1 MNRRNFLGA
10 ALAAPGLTAAPA
22 HIGGIE
28 AGIQSFCFNDR
39 PFEAMLDAVAA
50 TGARSLELWQ
60 GHLEPR
66 GVAREQVRQWRKQT
80 PLTFFESA
88 RRTIERRGLH
98 LNSYNVTIR
107 GDWDDAEIERAF
119 AITRA
124 LGVDIITS
132 SSNIAVA
139 ARLEAPAARHRI
151 RVGFHN
157 HAAVKP
163 DEFAIEDDFRR
174 ALEGRSEW
182 LGINL
187 DLGHFGAAGF
197 DPLPMIRRWKARI
210 FVLHFKD
217 RKPGE
222 NAHLPFGTGDS
233 RLAEVLRYMKAERW
247 QIPANIEHVEK
258 TMDRV
263 AAVKANFDWM
273 VKELNR

>member
-1 MNRRNFLGA
+1 MNRRSFLSATLGA
-10 ALAAPGLTAAPA
+10 PALSAAPA
-22 HIGGIE
+22 RIGGIE

-107 GDWDDAEIERAF
+107 SDWDGAEIERAF

-139 ARLEAPAARHRI
+139 ERLEAPAARHRI

-197 DPLPMIRRWKARI
+197 DPLPMIRR
-210 FVLHFKD
+210 
-217 RKPGE
+217 
-222 NAHLPFGTGDS
+222 
-233 RLAEVLRYMKAERW
+233 
-247 QIPANIEHVEK
+247 
-258 TMDRV
+258 
-263 AAVKANFDWM
+263 
-273 VKELNR
+273 